1 MLMFIE
7 NPGWSRFVLD
17 SLRTQVE
24 HNLWKREI
32 VIMWLKDA
40 AAGASL
46 VLFIASSFAL
56 ASAMQ
61 AIIGG

>member
-1 MLMFIE
+1 MGTATTIR
-7 NPGWSRFVLD
+7 SRFVLD
-17 SLRTQVE
+17 TTRTQVE
-24 HNLWKREI
+24 HDSWKREI

-56 ASAMQ
+56 ASAVQ
-61 AIIGG
+61 AIIGS

>member
-1 MLMFIE
+1 MATASLQR
-7 NPGWSRFVLD
+7 SRFVLD
-17 SLRTQVE
+17 KMRTQRE
-24 HNLWKREI
+24 HTSWKREF

-61 AIIGG
+61 VLIGS

>member
-1 MLMFIE
+1 M
-7 NPGWSRFVLD
+7 
-17 SLRTQVE
+17 
-24 HNLWKREI
+24 

-56 ASAMQ
+56 ANAVQ
-61 AIIGG
+61 ALMGG

>member
-1 MLMFIE
+1 M
-7 NPGWSRFVLD
+7 
-17 SLRTQVE
+17 
-24 HNLWKREI
+24 WKREI

-56 ASAMQ
+56 ASAVQ
-61 AIIGG
+61 AIMGS